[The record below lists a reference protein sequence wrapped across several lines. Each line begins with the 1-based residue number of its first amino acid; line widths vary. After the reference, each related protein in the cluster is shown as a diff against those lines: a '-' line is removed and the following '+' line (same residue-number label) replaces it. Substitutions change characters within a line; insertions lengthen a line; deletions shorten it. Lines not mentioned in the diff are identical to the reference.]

1 MSQEL
6 QKAVESFCRLIP
18 ESKVGKY
25 SPNTLD
31 DKRLK
36 KIYDTAI
43 AHNENITPKHIIDCL
58 KEYHP
63 QLSETDIQECGDT
76 AFNHML
82 SL

>member
-6 QKAVESFCRLIP
+6 QKAIESFCQLIP
-18 ESKVGKY
+18 ESKIGKY
-25 SPNTLD
+25 SPNALD

-43 AHNENITPKHIIDCL
+43 ANKENVTPKLIIDCL
-58 KEYHP
+58 KESHP